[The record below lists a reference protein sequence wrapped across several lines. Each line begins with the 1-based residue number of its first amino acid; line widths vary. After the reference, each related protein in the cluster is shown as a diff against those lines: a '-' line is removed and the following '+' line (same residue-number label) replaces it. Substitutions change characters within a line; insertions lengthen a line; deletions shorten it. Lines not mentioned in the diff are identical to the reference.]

1 MAAIEPASE
10 LPLQVR
16 NLTASFTGQS
26 VLRSVSF
33 ALAPGSLTGII
44 GPNGAGKS
52 TLLRAILDLIPRD
65 AGSVKIFGQNIKNN
79 RRRIAYV
86 PQKQTVDWDFPV
98 TVSDVV
104 LMGRYG
110 QSNHPIGRIL
120 HRPTASDRQA
130 ARDAIKTLGMT
141 EFENRHIRQ
150 LSGGQQQRV
159 FLARALCQ
167 NADILLLDEPLTGID
182 VATEKTIFTLIEQLT
197 AERKTVLLVSHD
209 LSILKRLDT
218 VMLLDRRIV
227 AIGPPEQAATEDNLR
242 RTYGGRLSLLDQ
254 AEAELMKMK

>member
-1 MAAIEPASE
+1 MAAIEPATE

-16 NLTASFTGQS
+16 NLTVSFAARS
-26 VLRSVSF
+26 IIRSVSF
-33 ALAPGSLTGII
+33 SLTAGSLTGII

-98 TVSDVV
+98 TVLDVV

-110 QSNHPIGRIL
+110 QSNHAIGRML
-120 HRPTASDRQA
+120 YRPA
-130 ARDAIKTLGMT
+130 ARDRQIARDALEKLGMNDL
-141 EFENRHIRQ
+141 ENRHIRQ

-159 FLARALCQ
+159 FLSRALCQ
-167 NADILLLDEPLTGID
+167 NADILLLDEPLTGVD
-182 VATEKTIFTLIEQLT
+182 VTTEKTIFSLIEQLT

-209 LSILKRLDT
+209 LSILERLDT
-218 VMLLDRRIV
+218 VMLLDRRVV